1 MARLTF
7 GGGLADWT
15 MTIDG
20 TSSVFATGNV
30 NVTFWDSR
38 TGGNRYLDLQDTSGS
53 AVTSVTSSTGADGQA
68 IGQIPN
74 FLGPDGV
81 FELWAQAGS
90 GPRALMTA
98 INLGSYLGPMRSQLD
113 AHLSPGVVN
122 PHLTTLTSLI
132 DVSGA
137 SAGTAGQLL
146 GTDGSGGWA
155 PVTVAG
161 VGGTVNITGN
171 QTVAG
176 TKTLSEPA
184 TPGTSRLIVN
194 AAEGQT
200 ADLLQAFSSTAAGQG
215 GVRIKTVALSPTGEL
230 RATAAKSDTV
240 PIRVTGQPSQTANLF
255 EQVNSA
261 GTTLARMQ
269 PDGAWRAPNLG
280 RSIMFGKA
288 GTLTAGAILT
298 TWTNDTGVGLSIR
311 SVRAVVRTAP
321 TGASILVDVN
331 INGVTIYTTQANRPA
346 ILASTTNSGKNAG
359 FSLSTIPDG
368 QTLTVDL
375 DQIGST
381 IAGADIT
388 VQIEVW

>member
-7 GGGLADWT
+7 GGGIADWT

-20 TSSVFATGNV
+20 TNSVFTSGNIV
-30 NVTFWDSR
+30 VTFWDSR
-38 TGGNRYLDLQDTSGS
+38 TGGNRYTDLQDTSGS
-53 AVTSVTSSTGADGQA
+53 AVTSVTSSTGADGQS

-98 INLGSYLGPMRSQLD
+98 INLGSYLGPVRSQLD

-122 PHLTTLTSLI
+122 PHLTTLSSLV
-132 DVSGA
+132 DVNGA
-137 SAGTAGQLL
+137 SAGTVGQLL
-146 GTDGSGGWA
+146 GTDGTGLWA
-155 PVTVAG
+155 PVTVVG
-161 VGGTVNITGN
+161 VGGTVNVTGN

-184 TPGTSRLIVN
+184 TPGASRLVVN

-200 ADLLQAFSSTAAGQG
+200 ADLLQAYSSTAAGQG

-240 PIRVTGQPSQTANLF
+240 PVRVTGQPSQTANLF
-255 EQVNSA
+255 EQLNSA
-261 GTTLARMQ
+261 GTTLSRMQ
-269 PDGAWRAPNLG
+269 ADGSWRAPNLG
-280 RSIMFGKA
+280 RSIMFQKA

-298 TWTNDTGVGLSIR
+298 TWTNDTGVSLSIR

-321 TGASILVDVN
+321 TGASVLVDVN
-331 INGVTIYTTQANRPA
+331 INGTTIYTTQANRPTV
-346 ILASTTNSGKNAG
+346 LAAGTNSGKSTG

-368 QTLTVDL
+368 AALTVDI

-381 IAGADIT
+381 VAGADLT
-388 VQIEVW
+388 VQVDVW